1 VLLVGPRGAAI
12 TLQAVGGPVTWSI
25 GASGLLGGAVTIS
38 PSSGRLGAGQQV
50 TVTVTASLLATG
62 DVLLVSPCGHSYVL
76 VVG

>member
-1 VLLVGPRGAAI
+1 
-12 TLQAVGGPVTWSI
+12 
-25 GASGLLGGAVTIS
+25 
-38 PSSGRLGAGQQV
+38 V